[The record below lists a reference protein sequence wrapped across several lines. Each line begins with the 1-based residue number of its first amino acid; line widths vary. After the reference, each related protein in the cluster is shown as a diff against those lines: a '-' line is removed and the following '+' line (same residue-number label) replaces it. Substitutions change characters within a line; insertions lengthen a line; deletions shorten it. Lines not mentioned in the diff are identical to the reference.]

1 MKHHQITSPQ
11 YRPAHPI
18 YYVRSKHLANTM
30 PDVISVAVLAV
41 ILVIAHYLH
50 L

>member
-1 MKHHQITSPQ
+1 MKHPQITSPQ

-18 YYVRSKHLANTM
+18 YYVRRRRLANPM

-50 L
+50 S